1 MSFALRRRI
10 LSCCSIAIEA
20 LKSGMSFTE
29 VTYYLN
35 QLYFMHQGTYPFV
48 CCTRKLPD
56 ELTNCNLSCSF
67 HSIQAINGSVIA
79 IVPSWIKGKCFRL
92 PESLLVFSNKKL
104 EFYDSYSEVEH
115 SLYVGSY
122 GRCTAVDTSDIDIM
136 VILPREE
143 YDHFD
148 SYRGNGQ
155 SRLLQSVRTAIK
167 QSYSTSD
174 VRADGQVVKIAF
186 SDEMKFEIL
195 PAFASVDWA
204 GNTVYDYP
212 DANQGGNWLSSN
224 PKAEQEAMRQKN
236 KLSNGLL
243 VDTCRHMRVVR
254 DSCFKSY
261 HLSGI
266 VIDSFVYSAIK
277 DWHWCN
283 PGVPSSS
290 PKGSYEETI
299 LRYWEDFIQFSPNSL
314 TAPGSR
320 DSVNVQKSNE
330 CLGKVLRYMAGK

>member
-1 MSFALRRRI
+1 MTFYVQRHTGVINQETRGL
-10 LSCCSIAIEA
+10 IA
-20 LKSGMSFTE
+20 KRYRT
-29 VTYYLN
+29 VT
-35 QLYFMHQGTYPFV
+35 
-48 CCTRKLPD
+48 R
-56 ELTNCNLSCSF
+56 
-67 HSIQAINGSVIA
+67 AIN
-79 IVPSWIKGKCFRL
+79 R
-92 PESLLVFSNKKL
+92 

-254 DSCFKSY
+254 GSCFKSY